1 MWNSKY
7 HLSSDSP
14 YFKRT
19 TKSSTCQEE
28 FVALT
33 LFDALEPMNKWCV
46 EVGAHN
52 GVVGSNTYQ
61 LIMEK
66 GWNSLQIE
74 GNPILYRECVDAY
87 SKVKDRV
94 IVLNQQITS
103 GFLDDANHFNG
114 FPQRNHLDG
123 ILEQSRLPKNLDYLV
138 IDVDSFD
145 FEVWYNL
152 KNYEPNVVLIEY
164 NPFELDNEVINYDP
178 SFKLY
183 QYTGKRLGYGGAS
196 LGLLNKLAEQKGYDN
211 LYYENNN
218 AFFIRKEFGKPL
230 LK

>member
-7 HLSSDSP
+7 RSLMNSP
-14 YFKRT
+14 YFQRKI
-19 TKSSTCQEE
+19 KCSTCQEE
-28 FVALT
+28 FVTLS
-33 LFDALEPMNKWCV
+33 LFDEVKPTNKFCV

-52 GVVGSNTYQ
+52 GVTGSNTYQ
-61 LIMEK
+61 LIKEK

-74 GNPILYRECVDAY
+74 GNPILYRECVDTYAPFQ
-87 SKVKDRV
+87 DRV
-94 IVLNQQITS
+94 IVLNEQITS
-103 GFLDDANHFNG
+103 GFLDDSNHFNH
-114 FPQRNHLDG
+114 FPQRLHLDG
-123 ILEQSRLPKNLDYLV
+123 IFELNRLPKNLDFLV

-152 KNYEPNVVLIEY
+152 KQYEPNVVLIEY
-164 NPFELDNEVINYDP
+164 NPFELDPNVISYDP

>member
-7 HLSSDSP
+7 RSLMNSP
-14 YFKRT
+14 YFQRKI
-19 TKSSTCQEE
+19 KCSTCQEE
-28 FVALT
+28 FVALA
-33 LFDALEPMNKWCV
+33 LFDELGPLNKWCV

-74 GNPILYRECVDAY
+74 GNPILYKECVDAY

-103 GFLDDANHFNG
+103 GFLDDANHFNA
-114 FPQRNHLDG
+114 FPQRGHLDG
-123 ILEQSRLPKNLDYLV
+123 ILEQSRLPKNLDFLV
-138 IDVDSFD
+138 IDVDGFD

-152 KNYEPNVVLIEY
+152 KNHEPNVVLIEY
-164 NPFELDNEVINYDP
+164 NPFELDPKVVDYDP

-183 QYTGKRLGYGGAS
+183 QYTGRRLGYGGAS
-196 LGLLNKLAEQKGYDN
+196 FGLLDKEGEDKGDEKLF
-211 LYYENNN
+211 YENKK
-218 AFFIRKEFGKPL
+218 AFFIRKEFGEPL
-230 LK
+230 LV